1 MEIQL
6 VCSIIFMLS
15 TLPNILLFGLW
26 THWGRDNMDAIS
38 QWTFANAFSSMKM
51 FEFRLK
57 FRWSLFL
64 KFQLTINQHWFRY
77 WLGAEQATS
86 HYLTLW
92 WPSWITHIC
101 LIQPQWVNSDADHK
115 KKIMK
120 SQRAPYSLPMKTS
133 YGWSIVS
140 NKHNVLTE
148 IVSCLTGLLFPQ
160 TSDWICYFV
169 AVTFPVLT
177 SMY

>member
-1 MEIQL
+1 MRGLIPPTMEIQL

-38 QWTFANAFSSMKM
+38 QWTFANVFSSMKM

-57 FRWSLFL
+57 FHCSLFL

-86 HYLTLW
+86 HYLTQW

-115 KKIMK
+115 IKKSWNLKGRPIACPWR
-120 SQRAPYSLPMKTS
+120 RAM
-133 YGWSIVS
+133 G
-140 NKHNVLTE
+140 
-148 IVSCLTGLLFPQ
+148 GLL
-160 TSDWICYFV
+160 SVI
-169 AVTFPVLT
+169 
-177 SMY
+177 SIMY